1 MSTNSPTPRRSNRH
15 KLHDPDVLQRL
26 TTGLKAGLYREE
38 AAIGAGIGTSTF
50 YRWMKEG
57 QAHAEAETQAA
68 LDNLDNPE
76 WEPDEPTRQRV
87 IWEAVKEAEAT
98 AELAHVANVRQAAMS
113 GAWQASAWWLERK
126 MPQKWGRHDRV
137 EHSGDVAV
145 AGEPREVVPESEEQ
159 RLEIA
164 RILADAGAL
173 EEQEQE

>member
-1 MSTNSPTPRRSNRH
+1 MSTTSPEPRRRSPRT
-15 KLHDPDVLQRL
+15 KLHDDTVLEQL
-26 TTGLKAGLYREE
+26 TQGLKVGLYREE
-38 AAIGAGIGTSTF
+38 AAIGAGISVSTF

-57 QAHAEAETQAA
+57 EAHHHAELAA
-68 LDNLDNPE
+68 AADNADNAD
-76 WEPDEPTRQRV
+76 WEPPEHTRQRV
-87 IWEAVKEAEAT
+87 VWEAVKEAEAT
-98 AELAHVANVRQAAMS
+98 AELGMVGLVRKAAFDGTWQAA
-113 GAWQASAWWLERK
+113 AWWLERK

-173 EEQEQE
+173 EEQE